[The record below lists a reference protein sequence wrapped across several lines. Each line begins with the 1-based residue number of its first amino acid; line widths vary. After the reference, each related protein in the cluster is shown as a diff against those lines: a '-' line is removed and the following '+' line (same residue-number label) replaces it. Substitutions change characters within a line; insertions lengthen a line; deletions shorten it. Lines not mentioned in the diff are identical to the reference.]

1 MFSKCRHFNLAIFI
15 FWLGISAAP
24 CKTPQQFVCRAVVE
38 SSTCAGENTL
48 RKLCYKYTNLC
59 RRKGE
64 PVEAAAGVKE
74 DILKE
79 ILTIFTVKKNKRLK
93 LSQLLNKI

>member
-1 MFSKCRHFNLAIFI
+1 
-15 FWLGISAAP
+15 
-24 CKTPQQFVCRAVVE
+24 VE

-59 RRKGE
+59 RSKGE

-74 DILKE
+74 DI
-79 ILTIFTVKKNKRLK
+79 
-93 LSQLLNKI
+93 